1 MAELTIEQKRLAIEK
16 GLSQFL
22 PESVLQRALSYWE
35 REYGHQPSFVLNRFL
50 SEVCSNDELRMQRK
64 EMLRQVLYEIS
75 ILEKQQHLKV
85 KDKKVSTTQPSIQI
99 NENNNALFQVFHD
112 FVMAVLKGV
121 VRDDYLEFVEEIQ
134 KSMKKHRLLA
144 GYFYLLGAEQES
156 LKQISQQH
164 YADMLT
170 MLYAIY
176 CDFYGPNKADQLYA
190 AIRQEIKQN
199 YTEVNLASLL

>member
-50 SEVCSNDELRMQRK
+50 SEICSNDELRMQRK

-99 NENNNALFQVFHD
+99 NENNNALFLVFYD

-121 VRDDYLEFVEEIQ
+121 ISRVCGRNTEKHEEASITCWIFL
-134 KSMKKHRLLA
+134 SSGCRA
-144 GYFYLLGAEQES
+144 GV
-156 LKQISQQH
+156 I
-164 YADMLT
+164 
-170 MLYAIY
+170 
-176 CDFYGPNKADQLYA
+176 KANFTATLC
-190 AIRQEIKQN
+190 
-199 YTEVNLASLL
+199 

>member
-50 SEVCSNDELRMQRK
+50 SEICSNDELRMQRK

-99 NENNNALFQVFHD
+99 NENNNALFLVFYKNLSVFFQND
-112 FVMAVLKGV
+112 FFFPFIFSNYYCVISK
-121 VRDDYLEFVEEIQ
+121 
-134 KSMKKHRLLA
+134 LLIFLPEKLCLCIFP
-144 GYFYLLGAEQES
+144 GSGFLQ
-156 LKQISQQH
+156 
-164 YADMLT
+164 
-170 MLYAIY
+170 
-176 CDFYGPNKADQLYA
+176 
-190 AIRQEIKQN
+190 
-199 YTEVNLASLL
+199 